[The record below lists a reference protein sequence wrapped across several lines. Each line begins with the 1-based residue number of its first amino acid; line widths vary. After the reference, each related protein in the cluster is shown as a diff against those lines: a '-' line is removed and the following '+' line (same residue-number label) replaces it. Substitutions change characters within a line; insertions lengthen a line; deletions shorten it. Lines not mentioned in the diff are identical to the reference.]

1 MHLQDTKDTNAL
13 TEKTSVLASL
23 RVLLPPR
30 RLLLAEAQQI
40 AELQASR
47 LLQLRGITD
56 PPVPAEI
63 VTSLPRIMIDY
74 DPDLPRHAASGVSD
88 WDAHRRAWVISVN
101 PDEPA
106 TRQRITILHEYKHII
121 DHYHPGLGGYLP
133 RTIYGLTPVEYI
145 AEYFAGCVL
154 MPRAWVKAAY
164 CARIQH
170 PVELAWLFDVSPRAM
185 TVRLEQV
192 GLIEHAAPAAGQS
205 PRRSGYRL
213 QPRSFHRYRRPLSPH
228 YTPALAQEVA
238 V

>member
-1 MHLQDTKDTNAL
+1 MHNTITSTPTSGAP
-13 TEKTSVLASL
+13 SVLATL
-23 RVLLPPR
+23 RTLLPAR
-30 RLLLAEAQQI
+30 RLHLSEALQR

-47 LLQLRGITD
+47 LLQLRGVTD
-56 PPVPAEI
+56 PAVPAEI

-121 DHYHPGLGGYLP
+121 DHYHPGLGGRLP

-154 MPRAWVKAAY
+154 MPRTWVKAAY
-164 CARIQH
+164 CDGIQH
-170 PVELAWLFDVSPRAM
+170 PVELARLFDVSPRAM
-185 TVRLEQV
+185 TVRLEQI
-192 GLIEHAAPAAGQS
+192 GLIEHAAPATQP
-205 PRRSGYRL
+205 PRNPGYRL
-213 QPRSFHRYRRPLSPH
+213 QPRSAHRYHRSQSPD
-228 YTPALAQEVA
+228 YTSARTPEVA